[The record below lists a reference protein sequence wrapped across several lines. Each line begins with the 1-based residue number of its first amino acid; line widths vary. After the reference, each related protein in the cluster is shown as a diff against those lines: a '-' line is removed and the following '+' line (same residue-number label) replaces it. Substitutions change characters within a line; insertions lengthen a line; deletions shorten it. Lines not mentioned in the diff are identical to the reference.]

1 MAKYERLE
9 IRQDRVIRM
18 LQVDDDFVIV
28 NMREAGRYSKS
39 QLKH

>member
-28 NMREAGRYSKS
+28 NMKEAGR
-39 QLKH
+39 